1 MKRFM
6 IFAAVLFAVL
16 AAVMGC
22 AAADAA
28 VGITFAE
35 YAFDPLEDMP
45 ADRLSTENLSR
56 EELAATSKEV
66 LAYLRNRIYANHGY
80 IFKTEKWRDVFTHFD
95 WYKPNP
101 KFSVKLFNKYEN
113 ENLKRIIEAEKR
125 K

>member
-6 IFAAVLFAVL
+6 IFAVALFAVTL
-16 AAVMGC
+16 MGC
-22 AAADAA
+22 AALAA
-28 VGITFAE
+28 AGITFAE
-35 YAFDPLEDMP
+35 YADDPLEDMP